1 MITRFLPFDKQLQV
15 DPTAPVFVFG
25 CVFFVVG
32 LLQVFLPET
41 NNKKLANTIEE
52 GKMFLSTNMPL
63 KCR

>member
-1 MITRFLPFDKQLQV
+1 MSTFNKYLQV